1 MEVFN
6 NLALFLFQRSFRFL
20 AEIQPPMYM
29 RSEIPLWHL
38 QLKYSCSP
46 PSLALWHLGCIPSL
60 AVLCHLSGCP
70 CSGVVA
76 LLHTG
81 ARPCTGQGREQQVWC
96 GARHFQNPAIWDLFI
111 CFFLT
116 NNRKFLVK
124 ADTFQLCLN
133 VIFLHKGIF
142 RADSWRSSGSHH
154 IKT

>member
-1 MEVFN
+1 MPFFCFREVSGFWQKSN
-6 NLALFLFQRSFRFL
+6 
-20 AEIQPPMYM
+20 PPC
-29 RSEIPLWHL
+29 ICV
-38 QLKYSCSP
+38 LKYLSGICSLNTSCSP